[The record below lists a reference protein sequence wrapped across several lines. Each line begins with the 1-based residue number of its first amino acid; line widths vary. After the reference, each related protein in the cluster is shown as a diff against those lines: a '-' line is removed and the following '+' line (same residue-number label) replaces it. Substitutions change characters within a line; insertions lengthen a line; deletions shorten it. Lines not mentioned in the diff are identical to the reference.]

1 MAWVLDSSHSTVKFQ
16 ARHLMISNVHGNFE
30 KVSGTIDFNEAE
42 PEKTVVDV
50 KIEAASINTK
60 DEKRDGHLKSPD
72 FLDVAAHPIIEYKST
87 RVERT
92 GDNTAKLIG
101 DLTIKGVSKPVV
113 LDVEFLG
120 KAKAPWGVWS
130 AGFVATGK
138 INREDWGL
146 NWNVA
151 LETGGWLVGKD
162 IKIEIDAEIMDVQP
176 QPSQT
181 VAA

>member
-1 MAWVLDSSHSTVKFQ
+1 MAWALDSSHSTVKFS
-16 ARHLMISNVHGNFE
+16 ARHMMISNVHGTFE
-30 KVSGTIDFNEAE
+30 KVSGSIDFNEAE
-42 PEKTVVDV
+42 PEKTIVDV

-72 FLDVAAHPIIEYKST
+72 FLDVGGFPIIEYKST

-92 GDNTAKLIG
+92 GENTAKLHG
-101 DLTIKGVSKPVV
+101 DLTIKGVTKPVT

-130 AGFVATGK
+130 AGFAATGK

-146 NWNVA
+146 TWNVA
-151 LETGGWLVGKD
+151 LETGGVLVGKD
-162 IKIEIDAEIMDVQP
+162 VKIEIDAEILHQP
-176 QPSQT
+176 EAEATQ
-181 VAA
+181 AA